1 MWKQQQNK
9 EIFLIQNKKQ
19 RKFIL
24 YQKKKIHRFICL
36 LDLFIG

>member
-24 YQKKKIHRFICL
+24 YQKKKFT
-36 LDLFIG
+36 DLFVY